1 MIKKVLATA
10 AVAASVVGISAT
22 AAPQAM
28 AGDNGHTAVVAG
40 NTSHQMVGTTST
52 TGNWSPNFALVN
64 GGIANCFDIQKI
76 QGQVP
81 WAVIGGAVAVQD
93 VFGNPMSNQT
103 CTQASTQQKGDDALA
118 NVLRNVLSL
127 NG

>member
-22 AAPQAM
+22 TAAPAM
-28 AGDNGHTAVVAG
+28 AGDTGSTATVAG
-40 NTSHQMVGTTST
+40 NASHQQVGTSST
-52 TGNWSPNFALVN
+52 TGNWSPNMAVIN
-64 GGIANCFDIQKI
+64 GGVLNCVDIQKI

-81 WAVIGGAVAVQD
+81 VNVIGASVAVQD
-93 VFGNPMSNQT
+93 VLGNPMSNQT

-118 NVLRNVLSL
+118 NVLENVLSL